1 MKLVQQYNK
10 LCSPSAGFLVV
21 SIASLLVVLFHQ
33 KRHLIRRK
41 PLLLM
46 LIMLK
51 ILYILFWTWI
61 LDLICKS
68 GHKGIAWALVLAP
81 YVLVLLAVILK
92 NGE

>member
-1 MKLVQQYNK
+1 MFSVRWVF
-10 LCSPSAGFLVV
+10 SSF
-21 SIASLLVVLFHQ
+21 ASKFTGCLFHQ
-33 KRHLIRRK
+33 KRHIRN

-46 LIMLK
+46 LIMFK

-81 YVLVLLAVILK
+81 YVLVLLAIILK
-92 NGE
+92 NSE

>member
-10 LCSPSAGFLVV
+10 LCSPAAAFLVLSV
-21 SIASLLVVLFHQ
+21 TSLLLVLFYQ
-33 KRHLIRRK
+33 KRHVKKRN

-46 LIMLK
+46 LLMLK
-51 ILYILFWTWI
+51 IAYVLFWTWI

-92 NGE
+92 NSE

>member
-21 SIASLLVVLFHQ
+21 SLASLLVVLFHQ
-33 KRHLIRRK
+33 KRHIRN

-46 LIMLK
+46 LIMFK

-81 YVLVLLAVILK
+81 YVLVLLAIILK
-92 NGE
+92 NSE